1 MGIPLFLRE
10 NINPGLCTDDVGSSF
25 QNFAHQLLEPEFPCL
40 VRFPAGGKD
49 GCIDLVQDLPG
60 DRLVIEC
67 KHIGDGGVAEARKR
81 WQEVADKLETHLADP
96 KGPTKGQS
104 QYRPW
109 YETDLPIRRFRFC
122 ISCSIVNTDRRDQLN
137 REIRQTFVTLASSHS
152 HLSHLANL
160 STNLLDWGDLET
172 RLRKNLHL
180 LFRWFPATRPFGL
193 VPLDE
198 IVEAGTL
205 RSYLSSAK
213 LPYYSRSHHLA
224 AVPAPA
230 GVDIPGED
238 ALLDSLEGG
247 QFTGLVVTGAGGVG
261 KTRLSL
267 EIGRRAQERGWT
279 VLRVRSRLHK
289 DSLDA
294 LGERLTPAA
303 RVLLVI
309 DYIETQ
315 RDFAEL
321 VEILNDLNDTF
332 RFNVR
337 YLANCRTSYYQA
349 VAATSRHREVDISP
363 HGLLRAED
371 WFEGYRSET
380 VRHILGQSGLEVSE
394 KHLAVCRDIPVLAV
408 LLTYLHAT
416 GRGEELEGL
425 LEEEDFARW
434 VAKRVQLSFPGASTN
449 RKLATLMALFPL
461 PDAFATQGALQEY
474 RALLDP
480 LAADGWVEKLGPS
493 ATSEGHVWATAH
505 DVLADQVVLSYLR
518 TIPQTVEHFAEELL
532 TFATSAGCLRS
543 ALLSLQRLADQPAVK
558 TVDWSPLVARQMD
571 SHPGSWREVRD
582 LVVRIPLLNPAE
594 RIALLAGRDDIWG
607 DAEEEVG
614 FQNAIGWLARW
625 AVEEGA
631 EIISPDHRTI
641 LTSWVE
647 RAARRVSK
655 SNFVLTWGI
664 QFAPESVHGPALEW
678 ILARPGLFQTHYLLV
693 AWLEKGLP
701 SDEIKDSVM
710 RWMER
715 FPADVHLS
723 FVVRAWLEA
732 NGELE
737 LVREPI
743 QGWLKKHAAI
753 LEAQFVYFAWLEAK
767 GELEL
772 VREPIREWLKEQAAT
787 PEAGFVYHAWLD
799 AKGELELV
807 REPIREW
814 LKDQAATPEAGFV
827 YHAWLDAKGELEL
840 VREPIRRWL
849 KEQAATPEAGFVYHA
864 WLDAKGELEL
874 VREPIRG
881 WLKEQAATPEAGFVY
896 RAWLDAK
903 GELELVLEPIRGW
916 LKNHA
921 KSPEAGF
928 VYRGWLDAKGELE
941 LVHEPIR
948 EWLEEHAATP
958 DAQFVYRAWLDAKGE
973 LELVR
978 EPIREWLKEH
988 AATAEAGFVH
998 RAWLDAGGEKE
1009 SIEAWMK
1016 NWLALHGRAVDA
1028 DFLFRAWLDAGGD
1041 FSVIRE
1047 PALHW
1052 LSENYDK
1059 PEASYLTKKLAKQP
1073 DLPAETVSRILAWR
1087 RKFRGDEDALWRLTQ
1102 LGRHL
1107 LNNEVAEEVL
1117 STCETVLHP
1126 LLSASGPVAVVAKGQ
1141 IATVFSYLM
1150 DGPGLR
1156 AGEIRTRVDT
1166 LFVAWLRNPSSYGV
1180 DPKAHLALQ
1189 RRTYF
1194 VGVGKLLESGALALP
1209 SDRDALER
1217 FLRWVNTWEP
1227 RWKAPLRPDLAWLK
1241 QHYPEPGLWEILE
1254 IPEEPV
1260 HPETDSTA
1268 AAP

>member
-1 MGIPLFLRE
+1 MGIPPFLRE
-10 NINPGLCTDDVGSSF
+10 NIDSSLCTADVGSSF
-25 QNFAHQLLEPEFPCL
+25 QNLVHELLEPEFPGL

-49 GCIDLVQDLPG
+49 GCVDLVQDLRG

-67 KHIGDGGVAEARKR
+67 KHIGDGGFAEAQRR
-81 WQEVADKLETHLADP
+81 WREVADKLGTHLADP
-96 KGPTKGQS
+96 NGPTKGQS

-122 ISCSIVNTDRRDQLN
+122 ISCSIVNSALRDQLT
-137 REIRQTFVTLASSHS
+137 RDIRQSFAELASSHS

-172 RLRKNLHL
+172 RLRKNPHL

-416 GRGEELEGL
+416 GRGDELEGL
-425 LEEEDFARW
+425 LEEEDFATW
-434 VAKRVQLSFPGASTN
+434 VAKRVQLSFPRASTD
-449 RKLATLMALFPL
+449 RKLATLMALFPMA
-461 PDAFATQGALQEY
+461 DALATQAGLQEY
-474 RALLDP
+474 RALFDP
-480 LAADGWVEKLGPS
+480 LATDGWIEKLGPS
-493 ATSEGHVWATAH
+493 ATSEGHVWTTAH
-505 DVLADQVVLSYLR
+505 DVLADQVVLSYLC
-518 TIPQTVEHFAEELL
+518 TIPHTVEHFADELL
-532 TFATSAGCLRS
+532 TLAARAGCLRS
-543 ALLSLQRLADQPAVK
+543 TLLSLQRLADQPTVRA
-558 TVDWSPLVARQMD
+558 VDWSPLVSRQMD
-571 SHPGSWREVRD
+571 SNPGAWREVRD
-582 LVVRIPLLNPAE
+582 LVVRIPLLSPAE
-594 RIALLAGRDDIWG
+594 RISLLAGRDEIWG
-607 DAEEEVG
+607 DAEDEVD
-614 FQNAIGWLARW
+614 FQNAIGWFARW
-625 AVEEGA
+625 AVEDGA
-631 EIISPDHRTI
+631 EIISPHHHAI

-647 RAARRVSK
+647 KTARHVSR
-655 SNFVLTWGI
+655 SNFVLTWGVR
-664 QFAPESVHGPALEW
+664 FAPDSLHGPALGW
-678 ILARPGLFQTHYLLV
+678 ILFRPELFQTHYLLV
-693 AWLEKGLP
+693 AWLEKRLP

-710 RWMER
+710 RWLEK
-715 FPADVHLS
+715 FPARVHLS
-723 FVVRAWLEA
+723 FVAR
-732 NGELE
+732 
-737 LVREPI
+737 
-743 QGWLKKHAAI
+743 
-753 LEAQFVYFAWLEAK
+753 
-767 GELEL
+767 
-772 VREPIREWLKEQAAT
+772 
-787 PEAGFVYHAWLD
+787 AWLD

-807 REPIREW
+807 REPIRNW
-814 LKDQAATPEAGFV
+814 LEDHAKTPEAGFVYRAWLGAKGEPDLVREPIAGWLEDRAKTLEAGFVYRAWLDATGELDLVREPIRKWLEDHAKTPEAGFV
-827 YHAWLDAKGELEL
+827 YHAWLDAKGKLEL
-840 VREPIRRWL
+840 VREPIQGWL
-849 KEQAATPEAGFVYHA
+849 RKHATIPGAQFVYCA
-864 WLDAKGELEL
+864 WLNAKGELEL

-881 WLKEQAATPEAGFVY
+881 WLKEHATTPEAGFVY
-896 RAWLDAK
+896 CAL
-903 GELELVLEPIRGW
+903 L
-916 LKNHA
+916 N
-921 KSPEAGF
+921 AG
-928 VYRGWLDAKGELE
+928 R
-941 LVHEPIR
+941 
-948 EWLEEHAATP
+948 
-958 DAQFVYRAWLDAKGE
+958 
-973 LELVR
+973 
-978 EPIREWLKEH
+978 
-988 AATAEAGFVH
+988 
-998 RAWLDAGGEKE
+998 EKE

-1016 NWLALHGRAVDA
+1016 DWLALHGRAVHA
-1028 DFLFRAWLDAGGD
+1028 DFVFRAWLHAGGD

-1052 LSENYDK
+1052 LSENFDK

-1073 DLPAETVSRILAWR
+1073 DLPVETVRHILAWC
-1087 RKFRGDEDALWRLTQ
+1087 RKFSGDEDALWRLTQ

-1107 LNNEVAEEVL
+1107 LNSEVAEEVL
-1117 STCETVLHP
+1117 STCETVLRS
-1126 LLSASGPVAVVAKGQ
+1126 LLSASGPIPAVAKGQ
-1141 IATVFSYLM
+1141 IATLFSYLM
-1150 DGPGLR
+1150 DAPGLR
-1156 AGEIRTRVDT
+1156 AGESRARVDT
-1166 LFVAWLRNPSSYGV
+1166 LFVAWLRNPSSYGIG
-1180 DPKAHLALQ
+1180 PKAHWALQ
-1189 RRTYF
+1189 RRPYF
-1194 VGVGKLLESGALALP
+1194 VGVGKLLESGALRLP

-1227 RWKAPLRPDLAWLK
+1227 RWKATLRTDLAWLK
-1241 QHYPEPGLWEILE
+1241 QHYPEPGLWEIVE
-1254 IPEEPV
+1254 IPEEPP
-1260 HPETDSTA
+1260 HPEIDSTA